1 MGRKKKEEPIAVFQD
16 VTMFEVEDIAHLRVQ
31 LPIEGILWFMFAG
44 GVRYVQVTDPAALD
58 VITEEFEYLHPE
70 KVAEAP
76 PEDGEG
82 EDLSDEDGKELA
94 DAEEGEEN
102 EEED

>member
-1 MGRKKKEEPIAVFQD
+1 MGRKKKEVVVDFQD
-16 VTMFEVEDIAHLRVQ
+16 VTMFEVEGIAHLRVQ
-31 LPIEGILWFMFAG
+31 LPVEGILWFMFAG

-58 VITEEFEYLHPE
+58 VIIEEFEYLHLE

-82 EDLSDEDGKELA
+82 EDLVSDEDEGKELI
-94 DAEEGEEN
+94 DDGGEK